1 MTETEE
7 TTETRSGR
15 ILAGRYTVKE
25 FIGQGGMATVYKGV
39 DTKLGRTVAIKIMKA
54 DLAGDEAFI
63 ERFRQEAQSAA
74 RMSHQSIVRVLDAGD
89 DYIQTAAGAKKIPFI
104 VMEYV
109 DGKNLRQYLA
119 SGEVSLDEAARIT
132 YDVLD
137 ALEYSHRAG
146 IVHRDIKPANIMVTS
161 KGRVKVMDFGIARAV
176 SETSSTLQQ
185 TTTILGTAAYF
196 SPEQA
201 KGETVDSRSDLYST
215 GVMLYE
221 MVAGKVPFRGDS
233 AVAVAYQH
241 VSERPVAPSK
251 INERVTAPFDRVILH
266 ALAKDRNRR
275 FQTAGEFREALRL
288 AAAGQMPDLA
298 GGADEDTSLLDGGSA
313 QESAMALQQL
323 ADTTP
328 ARNQS
333 RPPVLWIW
341 AAVVTIVAMVAAV
354 AFWALNFA
362 GREVVPA
369 NSRLVPDVVGVEK
382 EMAIDM
388 LEELDLIV
396 VPIQEASDEI
406 EEGKAIRT
414 DPAAG
419 TTLVKGDT
427 VTLFISAG
435 SESVAVPN
443 IVGMTQADAAAA
455 LAAVG
460 LKIGQITEADDPTV
474 GAGIILSS
482 DPETGK
488 ELTKGSSV
496 KVQVASGM
504 VTIPDVKGQSL
515 QAARNLLGSLG
526 LIVTPVPR
534 ACEVTDPSL
543 PIVEQSLVGKQ
554 PQGSEV
560 NIVYCTGVEPT
571 AVPTPPPAE
580 DD

>member
-251 INERVTAPFDRVILH
+251 VNERVTAPFDRVILH

-313 QESAMALQQL
+313 QESEMALQQL

-388 LEELDLIV
+388 LEDLDLIV

-406 EEGKAIRT
+406 EEGRAIRT

-571 AVPTPPPAE
+571 AVPTSPPAE
-580 DD
+580 ED

>member
-251 INERVTAPFDRVILH
+251 VNERVTAPFDRVILH

>member
-221 MVAGKVPFRGDS
+221 MVAGKVPFRGDN

-251 INERVTAPFDRVILH
+251 VNERVTAPFDRVILH

-313 QESAMALQQL
+313 QESEMALQQL

-388 LEELDLIV
+388 LEDLDLIV

-580 DD
+580 ED

>member
-1 MTETEE
+1 
-7 TTETRSGR
+7 
-15 ILAGRYTVKE
+15 
-25 FIGQGGMATVYKGV
+25 
-39 DTKLGRTVAIKIMKA
+39 
-54 DLAGDEAFI
+54 
-63 ERFRQEAQSAA
+63 
-74 RMSHQSIVRVLDAGD
+74 
-89 DYIQTAAGAKKIPFI
+89 
-104 VMEYV
+104 
-109 DGKNLRQYLA
+109 
-119 SGEVSLDEAARIT
+119 
-132 YDVLD
+132 
-137 ALEYSHRAG
+137 
-146 IVHRDIKPANIMVTS
+146 
-161 KGRVKVMDFGIARAV
+161 
-176 SETSSTLQQ
+176 
-185 TTTILGTAAYF
+185 
-196 SPEQA
+196 
-201 KGETVDSRSDLYST
+201 
-215 GVMLYE
+215 
-221 MVAGKVPFRGDS
+221 
-233 AVAVAYQH
+233 
-241 VSERPVAPSK
+241 
-251 INERVTAPFDRVILH
+251 
-266 ALAKDRNRR
+266 
-275 FQTAGEFREALRL
+275 
-288 AAAGQMPDLA
+288 
-298 GGADEDTSLLDGGSA
+298 
-313 QESAMALQQL
+313 MALQQL

-580 DD
+580 ESRPGRP

>member
-251 INERVTAPFDRVILH
+251 VNERVTAPFDRVILH

-298 GGADEDTSLLDGGSA
+298 GGADEETSLLDGGSA
-313 QESAMALQQL
+313 QESEMALQQL

-382 EMAIDM
+382 QMAIDM
-388 LEELDLIV
+388 LEDLDLIV

>member
-251 INERVTAPFDRVILH
+251 VNERVTAPFDRVILH

-298 GGADEDTSLLDGGSA
+298 GGTDEDTSLLDGGSA
-313 QESAMALQQL
+313 QESEMALQQL

-382 EMAIDM
+382 QMAIDM
-388 LEELDLIV
+388 LEDLDLIV

>member
-251 INERVTAPFDRVILH
+251 VNERVTAPFDRVILH

-313 QESAMALQQL
+313 QESEMALQQL

-388 LEELDLIV
+388 LEDLDLIV

-580 DD
+580 ED

>member
-251 INERVTAPFDRVILH
+251 VNERVTAPFDRVILH

-298 GGADEDTSLLDGGSA
+298 GGADEETSLLDGGNA
-313 QESAMALQQL
+313 QESEMALQQL

-382 EMAIDM
+382 QMAIDM
-388 LEELDLIV
+388 LEDLDLIV

>member
-251 INERVTAPFDRVILH
+251 VNERVTAPFDRVILH

-313 QESAMALQQL
+313 QESEMALQQL

-382 EMAIDM
+382 EVAIDM
-388 LEELDLIV
+388 LEDLDLIV

-571 AVPTPPPAE
+571 AVPTSPPAE

>member
-74 RMSHQSIVRVLDAGD
+74 RMSHQAIVRVLDAGD

-251 INERVTAPFDRVILH
+251 VNERVTAPFDRVILH

-298 GGADEDTSLLDGGSA
+298 SNADEETSLLDGGSA
-313 QESAMALQQL
+313 AESEMALQQL

-388 LEELDLIV
+388 LEDLDLIV

-406 EEGKAIRT
+406 EEGRAIRT

-571 AVPTPPPAE
+571 VVPTPPPT
-580 DD
+580 DDD